1 MTCRDCLI
9 HDICEEKEKL
19 MLTANNLYELM
30 YQNGVECSCE
40 AFKNKADVIEIDK
53 VAEILAD
60 ITGIAPCEMV
70 GTEWL
75 FDCCEHI
82 GYCCATS
89 DSECWVQYFKHY
101 KERSE
106 NDG

>member
-1 MTCRDCLI
+1 MARYIDA
-9 HDICEEKEKL
+9 EKL
-19 MLTANNLYELM
+19 YSKVKEETNPYGKPTLDYESGVKVLDMINN
-30 YQNGVECSCE
+30 QPT
-40 AFKNKADVIEIDK
+40 ADVVEIEK

-60 ITGIAPCEMV
+60 ITGIAPCEKV
-70 GTEWL
+70 GNEWL

-82 GYCCATS
+82 GYCCQAS

-106 NDG
+106 GDG

>member
-1 MTCRDCLI
+1 MTCKDCI
-9 HDICEEKEKL
+9 HYDVCLPNSAAYGHKL
-19 MLTANNLYELM
+19 KL
-30 YQNGVECSCE
+30 CSK
-40 AFKNKADVIEIDK
+40 FKNKADVIEIDK

-70 GTEWL
+70 GNEWL

-82 GYCCATS
+82 GYCCQAS

-106 NDG
+106 NNG

>member
-1 MTCRDCLI
+1 MAEYIKKEDVLKLL
-9 HDICEEKEKL
+9 EKNSITRKITL
-19 MLTANNLYELM
+19 ADGISIYDS
-30 YQNGVECSCE
+30 V
-40 AFKNKADVIEIDK
+40 KNAPTADVVEIEK

-60 ITGIAPCEMV
+60 ITGIAPCEKV
-70 GTEWL
+70 GNEWL

-82 GYCCATS
+82 GYCCQAS